1 MQHTAII
8 NRSPSPNQAPELPD
22 FDFSTSDHSEEDQPN
37 SMQAAPVS
45 TSLPRAVS
53 SILQWSTHFGV
64 SDTGTSELFSILHKS
79 FAIAGGSDDSITSI
93 PTSLDKAIAMVNT
106 MKQPKVSELLVCPDC
121 LSVYGDWHEMQVSHS
136 CSSPFPHTM

>member
-8 NRSPSPNQAPELPD
+8 DRSLSANQAPELPD

-37 SMQAAPVS
+37 TMQVAPVS
-45 TSLPRAVS
+45 TSLLRAVS

-64 SDTGTSELFSILHKS
+64 SDTGTSELFKILHKS
-79 FAIAGGSDDSITSI
+79 FAIADGSNDATTSI

-106 MKQPKVSELLVCPDC
+106 MKQPKVSELLVCPEC
-121 LSVYGDWHEMQVSHS
+121 LRFMGTGMKCKYRIAFM
-136 CSSPFPHTM
+136 